1 MKTKEKW
8 YNKPQLVGTLLM
20 FWPPFGLYGLYKSEN
35 IDSKFKVSIYGAHIL
50 AIILLI
56 LVHYN

>member
-8 YNKPQLVGTLLM
+8 YNSPQLVGTLLM

-35 IDSKFKVSIYGAHIL
+35 IDSKMKIAIYGVFVF
-50 AIILLI
+50 IIVLF
-56 LVHYN
+56 LVIHFG

>member
-35 IDSKFKVSIYGAHIL
+35 IDSKFKIAIYGVFVFVIVL
-50 AIILLI
+50 F
-56 LVHYN
+56 LVIHFG

>member
-1 MKTKEKW
+1 MKTKIKW

-35 IDSKFKVSIYGAHIL
+35 IDSKFKIAICGAHIL
-50 AIILLI
+50 AIALLI
-56 LVHYN
+56 WVRYN